1 MLVTFAGTRRYGATE
16 GQGALKEYAFEV

>member
-1 MLVTFAGTRRYGATE
+1 MLVTFTGRRRYVATE